1 MLLLVAALG
10 LSACGSSH
18 ALKSYNMTGRTVAVV
33 AAVPPPAYVI
43 GDAPLR
49 GLSLRRPIHSAVRV
63 GSVLYKDRETRRAQA
78 RLDSAAQVVDVAERI
93 AALTLTR
100 SAAHLGYTPVQRPA
114 DADIIMDLRV
124 EHYGLVA
131 DSWEGA
137 VYFDLEGDL
146 LLIDSATREVIWKKK
161 VREEVAVSE
170 VLIYL
175 SPESNNVFTASQ
187 LSRLS
192 VGEME
197 RALAALAD
205 YTSRQIVDRLRDDY
219 YDSRPVAAR

>member
-1 MLLLVAALG
+1 
-10 LSACGSSH
+10 
-18 ALKSYNMTGRTVAVV
+18 MTDRTVAVV

-49 GLSLRRPIHSAVRV
+49 GLTFRRPFRSAARI
-63 GSVLYKDRETRRAQA
+63 GSVLYKDRELRRAQA
-78 RLDSAAQVVDVAERI
+78 RLDSAAQTIDVAERV

-100 SAAHLGYTPVQRPA
+100 SATHLAYRPVQSPA
-114 DADIIMDLRV
+114 AADIIMDLRI
-124 EHYGLVA
+124 ENYGLIA

-146 LLIDSATREVIWKKK
+146 LLIDNATREVIWKKD
-161 VREEVAVSE
+161 VREEVAISE

-187 LSRLS
+187 LARLS
-192 VGEME
+192 VAEME
-197 RALAALAD
+197 EALAALAD
-205 YTSRQIVDRLRDDY
+205 FTSRRIVDRLRNDY
-219 YDSRPVAAR
+219 YESRPLASR